1 MIQLHDIGFGYPGRS
16 PLFEGLRFQL
26 FRGDRVGLTGPNGSG
41 KTTLFHLI
49 MGLVKPCSGGVEIF
63 GRFLQ
68 KERDFRPVRQRIGL
82 LFQEAD
88 DQLFCPTVLEDVAFG
103 PLNKGKSPREARD
116 LTREILGRL
125 GLAGFENRI
134 THQLSGGEKRMVSL
148 AAVLAMEPEIL
159 LLDEPTSGLD
169 DRKRGKFKEV
179 LLDLD
184 LTYMLISHERDF
196 LAQTTRTLYAIER
209 GKMVRVHSRE

>member
-1 MIQLHDIGFGYPGRS
+1 M
-16 PLFEGLRFQL
+16 
-26 FRGDRVGLTGPNGSG
+26 GPNGSG

-49 MGLVKPCSGGVEIF
+49 MGLVKPCSGRVEIF

-169 DRKRGKFKEV
+169 DRTREKFKEV

-209 GKMVRVHSRE
+209 GKIVRVHSP